1 VTGEVLANI
10 LRHIEERFIELYQ
23 SLNTEPAREL
33 AREKFNQSVAFLD
46 GVIEHVSD
54 ATPV

>member
-1 VTGEVLANI
+1 
-10 LRHIEERFIELYQ
+10 LRHIEESFIELYQ
-23 SLNTEPAREL
+23 SLNTEPARDM
-33 AREKFNQSVAFLD
+33 AREKFGKVLDFLD